1 MFFYSYIMVLSCHDR
16 SSSLMPNQLYIEY
29 GEICPVLGL
38 VKAAG
43 VDNPTG
49 GKIRCQG
56 DGRKS
61 VRT

>member
-1 MFFYSYIMVLSCHDR
+1 
-16 SSSLMPNQLYIEY
+16 MPNQLDIEY